1 MDCLHMSDS
10 LERLFNNWRGG
21 RCLNFIQICD
31 KWMCVSL
38 DALTRSSK
46 SGRFPR
52 VLRYIFTRNDYK
64 VVDDFPDLSRNT
76 PGVKFMLYLLSFSYF
91 FSSPIS
97 LAQIRR
103 LITTDWLVIT
113 QAAPLTPVPSPFPQ
127 RSCLASS
134 SSRSTWGAP
143 PTGTDRSKLM
153 TRLYRWVRPSGV
165 SLPFLSFGCMFH
177 VEFWSLYFFFVF
189 SLYDVHSLLSHYVFV
204 CFFERPRAII
214 FIFLAPQPARIEM
227 LIKKELSRAYSFR
240 YKPMSGYTT
249 FIHFQ
254 IARSRHPSRPNA
266 ASWNVKRI
274 QAILGSLHCILHTP
288 PLHARSLLF
297 IFN

>member
-76 PGVKFMLYLLSFSYF
+76 PGVKLMLYLLSSSYF

-165 SLPFLSFGCMFH
+165 SLPFFHLVVCFMWNFGVCIF
-177 VEFWSLYFFFVF
+177 FLYFLCMTSIVCLAIMFLFVF
-189 SLYDVHSLLSHYVFV
+189 WEAACYHFYF
-204 CFFERPRAII
+204 PRT
-214 FIFLAPQPARIEM
+214 PAGQNRNAN
-227 LIKKELSRAYSFR
+227 KKELSRAYSFR

-288 PLHARSLLF
+288 PLHARSLVF